1 MDFGKDSKQY
11 EYRTE
16 NLTDRQYAVPSLIVA
31 VLVGVASLI
40 WIVVM
45 SVLPGAWIFPFV
57 GRAFPSVVSTFSTII
72 NGIQWQVIFTGIRRG
87 FCDQITQ
94 A

>member
-31 VLVGVASLI
+31 VLVRVASLI
-40 WIVVM
+40 WIAMM
-45 SVLPGAWIFPFV
+45 SVLPGTWIFPFV
-57 GRAFPSVVSTFSTII
+57 GRTFPSVVSTFSTII
-72 NGIQWQVIFTGIRRG
+72 NGNQ
-87 FCDQITQ
+87 
-94 A
+94 